1 MKKRKVILS
10 IVIIIILLSILGGGY
25 CIKLFLI
32 DTGKVNL
39 GKINVLIDN
48 SAKNKNLIDDWAFN
62 GETSNSNS
70 LKSSVTNGL
79 NYNSSNMYMTTDSI
93 SESFTESTLGLSTG
107 GAKNIN
113 NFRENIKNGYF
124 PISTDITYNGLYY
137 DYYFNTRK
145 TVAIKNSAKSTQLFS
160 PSYSTAISKD
170 PISGQVE
177 YYMTVGLNSNIKQSD
192 FQRKKLNLVVVLD
205 ISGSMSSAFNSYY
218 YDGLNEDLSD
228 EEKNSEDKN
237 KTKMQIANESVNLL
251 IDELNE
257 DDRLGIVLFDDSSYL
272 AKPLNLVGNTDL
284 QKIKDHVL
292 EIQPQGGTNFSAGF
306 ATGTELFTE
315 EMLNNSEYENRII
328 VITDAMPNMGET
340 SKNSLAKSVETNAE
354 NGIFTS
360 FIGVGVDFNTQVVE
374 CLSNVKGANYYSV
387 HSSQEFKKI
396 MGEDFEYMVTPLV
409 FDLELNFDS
418 DVFSIE
424 KVYGSDAA
432 DCVNG
437 NIMKVNTL
445 FPSSSNS
452 SGEAKGG
459 IVLLKLKYDLGNR
472 NVLLEDGADVEKK
485 VDAVVSLSVS
495 YKDRDGKV
503 HSNSQEVVFGKEIV
517 SGNLNGSAKTKEAE
531 EYYENTGIRKGIV
544 LARYVNLMKNWI
556 LYERSENAREFL
568 IMEET
573 GIVDGICEVSEVK
586 RVLGENERMSVKLSV
601 SDEYKELF
609 EEFYTYMEAEMK
621 AIGDEEMKQ
630 ELEVLKLLK

>member
-10 IVIIIILLSILGGGY
+10 IVIIIILLTILGGGY

-39 GKINVLIDN
+39 GKINVLIN
-48 SAKNKNLIDDWAFN
+48 NFAKNKNLIDDWAFN

-70 LKSSVTNGL
+70 LKSSITSGL

-137 DYYFNTRK
+137 DYYFDTGK
-145 TVAIKNSAKSTQLFS
+145 AAAIKNSVKSTQLFS

-218 YDGLNEDLSD
+218 YDGLNGDLSD

-272 AKPLNLVGNTDL
+272 AKPLNLVGDTDL
-284 QKIKDHVL
+284 QKIKSHVL

-328 VITDAMPNMGET
+328 VITDAMPNMGQT

-396 MGEDFEYMVTPLV
+396 MSEDFDYMVTPLV

-432 DCVNG
+432 DCLNG

-459 IVLLKLKYDLGNR
+459 IVLLKLKCNSGNR
-472 NVLLEDGADVEKK
+472 NVLLEDGEV
-485 VDAVVSLSVS
+485 AVVSLSVS

-503 HSNSQEVVFGKEIV
+503 YSNSQEVVFGKD
-517 SGNLNGSAKTKEAE
+517 AE

-556 LYERSENAREFL
+556 LYVRSENNREFL

-573 GIVDGICEVSEVK
+573 GIVDGICEVSEIN
-586 RVLGENERMSVKLSV
+586 RVLGENERMSVKFSV
-601 SDEYKELF
+601 SKEYKKLF

-621 AIGDEEMKQ
+621 AVGDDEMKQ
-630 ELEVLKLLK
+630 ELEVLELLK

>member
-137 DYYFNTRK
+137 DYYFDTGK
-145 TVAIKNSAKSTQLFS
+145 AAAIKNSVKSTQLFS

-218 YDGLNEDLSD
+218 YDGLNGDLLD

-328 VITDAMPNMGET
+328 VITDAMPNMGQT
-340 SKNSLAKSVETNAE
+340 SKNSLAKSVEANAE

-609 EEFYTYMEAEMK
+609 EEFYIYMEAEMK

>member
-10 IVIIIILLSILGGGY
+10 IVIIIILLTILGGGY

-39 GKINVLIDN
+39 GKINVLIN
-48 SAKNKNLIDDWAFN
+48 NFAKNKNLIDDWAFN

-70 LKSSVTNGL
+70 LKSSITSGL

-137 DYYFNTRK
+137 DYYFDTGK
-145 TVAIKNSAKSTQLFS
+145 AAAIKNSVKSTQLFS

-218 YDGLNEDLSD
+218 YDGLNGDLSD

-272 AKPLNLVGNTDL
+272 AKPLNLVGDTDL
-284 QKIKDHVL
+284 QKIKSHVL

-328 VITDAMPNMGET
+328 VITDAMPNMGQT

-396 MGEDFEYMVTPLV
+396 MSEDFDYMVTPLV

-432 DCVNG
+432 DCLNG

-459 IVLLKLKYDLGNR
+459 IVLLKLKCNSGNR
-472 NVLLEDGADVEKK
+472 NVLLEDGEV
-485 VDAVVSLSVS
+485 AVVSLSVS

-503 HSNSQEVVFGKEIV
+503 YSNSQEVVFGKD
-517 SGNLNGSAKTKEAE
+517 AE

-556 LYERSENAREFL
+556 LYERSENNREFL

-573 GIVDGICEVSEVK
+573 GIVDGICEVSEIN
-586 RVLGENERMSVKLSV
+586 RVLGENERMSVKFSV
-601 SDEYKELF
+601 SKEYKKLF

-621 AIGDEEMKQ
+621 AVGDDEMKQ
-630 ELEVLKLLK
+630 ELEVLELLK

>member
-10 IVIIIILLSILGGGY
+10 IVIIIILLTILGGGY

-39 GKINVLIDN
+39 GKINVLIN
-48 SAKNKNLIDDWAFN
+48 NFAKNKNLIDDWAFN

-70 LKSSVTNGL
+70 LKSSITSGL

-137 DYYFNTRK
+137 DYYFDTGK
-145 TVAIKNSAKSTQLFS
+145 AAAIKNSVKSTQLFS

-218 YDGLNEDLSD
+218 YDGLNGDLSD

-272 AKPLNLVGNTDL
+272 AKPLNLVGDTDL

-328 VITDAMPNMGET
+328 VITDAMPNMGQT

-396 MGEDFEYMVTPLV
+396 MSEDFDYMVTPLV

-432 DCVNG
+432 NCANG

-459 IVLLKLKYDLGNR
+459 IVLLKLKCNSGNR
-472 NVLLEDGADVEKK
+472 NVLLEDGEV
-485 VDAVVSLSVS
+485 AVVSLSVS

-503 HSNSQEVVFGKEIV
+503 YSNSQEVVFGKD
-517 SGNLNGSAKTKEAE
+517 AE

-544 LARYVNLMKNWI
+544 LTRYVNLMKNWI
-556 LYERSENAREFL
+556 LYERSENNREFL

-573 GIVDGICEVSEVK
+573 GIVDGICEVSEIN
-586 RVLGENERMSVKLSV
+586 RVLGENERMSVKFSV
-601 SDEYKELF
+601 SKEYKKLF

-621 AIGDEEMKQ
+621 AVGDDEMKQ
-630 ELEVLKLLK
+630 ELEVLELLK